1 MLSASTSFRVP
12 LVFAGLIVVAI
23 MGVGMYAVFAVL
35 ERRFAGWAF
44 RSEVG
49 G

>member
-1 MLSASTSFRVP
+1 VRSW
-12 LVFAGLIVVAI
+12 
-23 MGVGMYAVFAVL
+23 GVGMYALFAVL

-44 RSEVG
+44 RSDGFG